1 MREINISKLYLFPD
15 RTPLHLAAERGH
27 TATVE
32 FLADK
37 FKASVF
43 DRTKDGSTL
52 MHIAALNGHP
62 DTAMALFKKGV
73 PLLMPNRNGA
83 RGIHTAA
90 MKGHVAVINTLLNKG
105 ENVDAVT
112 NVIIYLYFICAKK
125 DF

>member
-1 MREINISKLYLFPD
+1 MLPD

-112 NVIIYLYFICAKK
+112 NVIIYFSEIRWDKLQKK
-125 DF
+125 EKWE

>member
-1 MREINISKLYLFPD
+1 M
-15 RTPLHLAAERGH
+15 
-27 TATVE
+27 E

-62 DTAMALFKKGV
+62 DTAMVLFKKGV

-90 MKGHVAVINTLLNKG
+90 MKGHVAVINSLL
-105 ENVDAVT
+105 
-112 NVIIYLYFICAKK
+112 AKIATSLSTYV
-125 DF
+125 FTSRFLNLANIEA